1 MVFGEGGFLSVIC
14 KDFLHLCGC
23 LVLHCFFEAS
33 SIYSS
38 IIETKDVQRL
48 IMKVGSINVCL
59 LSCQFYYRKKKKAM
73 YKYIDLTL
81 EAYEEYFE
89 ISFSG
94 EGVLLNSIMDIHC
107 STAGGGAD
115 QNWMAVNVRGGADKI
130 FQFAEV
136 INE

>member
-1 MVFGEGGFLSVIC
+1 MFAFLP
-14 KDFLHLCGC
+14 
-23 LVLHCFFEAS
+23 VLLYLYIA
-33 SIYSS
+33 
-38 IIETKDVQRL
+38 
-48 IMKVGSINVCL
+48 
-59 LSCQFYYRKKKKAM
+59 KKKAM
-73 YKYIDLTL
+73 YKYIDLTV

-94 EGVLLNSIMDIHC
+94 EGVLLNSIMDIHG

-115 QNWMAVNVRGGADKI
+115 QNRMAVDLRGGEDKI